1 MSSMLWF
8 VVRQELWLML
18 ADDETLHAVVCH
30 LGRNDSDSTIR
41 CTATV
46 WTEKTKHG
54 GMLQKV
60 SYNL

>member
-1 MSSMLWF
+1 
-8 VVRQELWLML
+8 ML

-30 LGRNDSDSTIR
+30 LGRKESDSTIR

-46 WTEKTKHG
+46 WTEKTEHG

-60 SYNL
+60 SFNL